1 MESLSSTV
9 TRKKRDGFWRRQFN
23 ADPTGR
29 QIIFDVIFGIL
40 MPLLCFYFDPGILSR
55 ESLGITRGPIPVF
68 SGRTFFIYAF
78 SALAILALIVWM
90 GLHNRATP
98 SVRAGLGGVLLAG
111 AVLSFAIGVVILPL
125 TILGILFV
133 IGILGLI
140 PFFTGF
146 VYLRNGVRAS
156 GIASPE
162 AYRTPRVAIAV
173 VVALIALG
181 LPGIAQWKINSSV
194 KESLAQILDP
204 NTESI
209 DAPLARI
216 KRFHSFVDTDRILH
230 QYESETNPARQ
241 ERLGRAYKEITGEDI
256 ETRLTILRD

>member
-1 MESLSSTV
+1 MESLSSSV
-9 TRKKRDGFWRRQFN
+9 PRKERDGFWRRQFN
-23 ADPTGR
+23 VDVTSK
-29 QIIFDVIFGIL
+29 QIIFDVVFGIV
-40 MPLLCFYFDPGILSR
+40 MPLLCFYVDPGILSAER
-55 ESLGITRGPIPVF
+55 LVARRGPIPVF
-68 SGRTFFIYAF
+68 SGWTFFIYAF
-78 SALAILALIVWM
+78 SGLAIVALILCM
-90 GLHNRATP
+90 GLRNRATP
-98 SVRAGLGGVLLAG
+98 SVRAGLGGVLLGG
-111 AVLSFAIGVVILPL
+111 AALSFAIGVVILPL
-125 TILGILFV
+125 TIIGILLV
-133 IGILGLI
+133 IASLGLI

-156 GIASPE
+156 GIGSPE
-162 AYRTPRVAIAV
+162 VNRTPRVATAV
-173 VVALIALG
+173 VVALLALG

-194 KESLAQILDP
+194 KESIAQILDP

-256 ETRLTILRD
+256 EGILRD